1 MVRLMKKKGGSRL
14 RNKCAAKTP
23 IRFADKYRDAEYI
36 SLHFKKMKTGIFA
49 LFRANSRFFCDPQFK
64 KGEKTVIIYGWA
76 V

>member
-1 MVRLMKKKGGSRL
+1 
-14 RNKCAAKTP
+14 
-23 IRFADKYRDAEYI
+23 
-36 SLHFKKMKTGIFA
+36 MKTGIFA